1 MSTKSALLETLAPFG
16 VSASTLD
23 YLDDQDIPKNAS
35 ERRQRVL
42 DTINRTYLPRRIEL
56 VCGDARLGLLVS
68 ECQVVGV
75 SEIKVPS
82 ISDNLT
88 KVLVSAK
95 IWKKPPP
102 SLRKDLLKIFKKGL
116 IEFVKVPGA
125 LKIDPQIVDD
135 TRALPKGGFTL
146 IELGYKRPE
155 AEILHVDTS
164 VNARPKSDTA
174 DDNDHAGDEP
184 AAKAAP
190 VETSPYGGV
199 EKLEIRKGG
208 LAEQYFESTAAL
220 SGSAFLLNGK
230 GEVAAA
236 RNKNNADF
244 PEESGTKVIAGFQN
258 WATLLSN
265 ELPGPHQIIVRSY
278 RDEGDCYSVLW
289 DGEAMSINSFKD
301 EEISRVINSWLIAR
315 RDQVKV

>member
-16 VSASTLD
+16 ASASNLG
-23 YLDDQDIPKNAS
+23 YFDDQDIPKNGT
-35 ERRQRVL
+35 ERLQKVL

-56 VCGDARLGLLVS
+56 SCGDARLGLLVR

-82 ISDNLT
+82 ISEKLS
-88 KVLVSAK
+88 KVLTAGK

-102 SLRKDLLKIFKKGL
+102 TLRKDLLKIFKKGL
-116 IEFVKVPGA
+116 IEFVKTPGK
-125 LKIDPQIVDD
+125 LHIDPQIVDD
-135 TRALPKGGFTL
+135 PSSLPAGGFTL

-155 AEILHVDTS
+155 AEVIS
-164 VNARPKSDTA
+164 VNTTANTKLESKKTAPAPKA
-174 DDNDHAGDEP
+174 EEP
-184 AAKAAP
+184 AAP
-190 VETSPYGGV
+190 VETSPYGGA

-230 GEVAAA
+230 GEVAAS
-236 RNKNNADF
+236 RKKNDAEF
-244 PEESGTKVIAGFQN
+244 PEDKGAKVIAGFQN

-278 RDEGDCYSVLW
+278 EDEGDCYSVLW

>member
-1 MSTKSALLETLAPFG
+1 MSTKSALLETLAPF
-16 VSASTLD
+16 SASASNLGH
-23 YLDDQDIPKNAS
+23 LDDQGIPKNGA
-35 ERRQRVL
+35 ERLREVFG
-42 DTINRTYLPRRIEL
+42 TINRTYLPRQIIL
-56 VCGDARLGLLVS
+56 SCGDARLGLLVR

-75 SEIKVPS
+75 SEINVPA
-82 ISDNLT
+82 ISVKLA
-88 KVLVSAK
+88 KVLLTRK

-116 IEFVKVPGA
+116 IEFVKTPGK
-125 LKIDPQIVDD
+125 LQIDPQIVDD
-135 TRALPKGGFTL
+135 ATTFPAGGFTL

-155 AEILHVDTS
+155 EDVLPAKPSVTAQAKSKKVTPEAEAEKPEAQS
-164 VNARPKSDTA
+164 VGN
-174 DDNDHAGDEP
+174 
-184 AAKAAP
+184 
-190 VETSPYGGV
+190 SPYGGA

-230 GEVAAA
+230 GEVAAS
-236 RNKNNADF
+236 RKNSDVEF
-244 PEESGTKVIAGFQN
+244 PEKKGAKVVAGFQN

-278 RDEGDCYSVLW
+278 DEAGDSYSVLW

-301 EEISRVINSWLIAR
+301 EEINRVINSWLIAR